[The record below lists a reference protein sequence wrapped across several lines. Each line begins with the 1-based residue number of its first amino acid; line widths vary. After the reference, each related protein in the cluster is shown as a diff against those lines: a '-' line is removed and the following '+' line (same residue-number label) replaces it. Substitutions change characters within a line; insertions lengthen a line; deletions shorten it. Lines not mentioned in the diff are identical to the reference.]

1 MREVP
6 LAEAKARLS
15 AVIDEVESGHEIVI
29 TRRGHPVARIVPER
43 RVRRVRR
50 GPWIDELRT
59 FVARQPLAS
68 GSSVVAM
75 RESDPY

>member
-1 MREVP
+1 MREMP
-6 LAEAKARLS
+6 LAEAKAHLS

-43 RVRRVRR
+43 RARRVR
-50 GPWIDELRT
+50 GPWIDELRN
-59 FVARQPLAS
+59 FVATQPLAS